1 MIHIRSLSLLIILIL
16 ISSCGREY
24 VSPEIKSVKNV
35 ILVDQNNDLVNLS
48 FDLEIF
54 NQNNFDFKY
63 SEIKLDIFY
72 NNKSVAKI
80 ESNKKNILKKNSI
93 DNIPIL
99 LSVNLKNLDEQ
110 IFFDENLIIN
120 IDGYI
125 KRGLFKMKIQSSFD
139 LNNERYFSD
148 LIDQKFVNQLIQI
161 SSFSLE
167 SVIGPIASFNLDLNL
182 NNNFP
187 INFELSQ
194 LNAKIYNDSE
204 LKRLIAISESTSIVK
219 VKEYSSLQVPL
230 KLDVNLIS
238 LGPSI
243 LLGSLSKDY
252 TMYLEIDLIIK
263 LNEKSIPI
271 KLLKKIIVNM
281 KSLDI
286 TIKKIE
292 KI

>member
-1 MIHIRSLSLLIILIL
+1 VIHIRSLSLLIILIL

-63 SEIKLDIFY
+63 NEIKLDIFY

-194 LNAKIYNDSE
+194 LNAKIYNDLE
-204 LKRLIAISESTSIVK
+204 LKRLIAISESTSALK

-230 KLDVNLIS
+230 KLDINLIS

-286 TIKKIE
+286 TIE
-292 KI
+292 

>member
-1 MIHIRSLSLLIILIL
+1 ML

-35 ILVDQNNDLVNLS
+35 ALLDQNDDLVNLS
-48 FDLEIF
+48 FDLEIY

-63 SEIKLDIFY
+63 SEINLDVTY

-80 ESNKKNILKKNSI
+80 ESNKKNIVKKNSI
-93 DNIPIL
+93 DNISIL

-110 IFFDENLIIN
+110 IFSDENLIIN
-120 IDGYI
+120 VDGYI
-125 KRGLFKMKIQSSFD
+125 KRGLFKIKIQSSLD

-167 SVIGPIASFNLDLNL
+167 SVTGPIASFNLDLNL

-187 INFELSQ
+187 INFELTQ

-204 LKRLIAISESTSIVK
+204 LKRLIAISETTSTVK

-230 KLDVNLIS
+230 KLDINLIS

-286 TIKKIE
+286 TIE
-292 KI
+292 

>member
-63 SEIKLDIFY
+63 SEIKLDVFY

-80 ESNKKNILKKNSI
+80 ESNKKNIVKKNSI

-120 IDGYI
+120 VDGYI
-125 KRGLFKMKIQSSFD
+125 KRGLFKIKIQSSFD

-187 INFELSQ
+187 INFELTQ

-204 LKRLIAISESTSIVK
+204 LKRLIAISESTSTVK

-230 KLDVNLIS
+230 KLDINLIS

-286 TIKKIE
+286 TIE
-292 KI
+292 

>member
-63 SEIKLDIFY
+63 SEIKLDVTY

-80 ESNKKNILKKNSI
+80 ESNKKNIVKKNSI

-99 LSVNLKNLDEQ
+99 LSLNLKNLDEQ
-110 IFFDENLIIN
+110 IFLDENLIIN
-120 IDGYI
+120 VDGYI
-125 KRGLFKMKIQSSFD
+125 KRGLFKIKIQSSFD

-204 LKRLIAISESTSIVK
+204 LKRLIAISESTSALK

-230 KLDVNLIS
+230 KLDINLIS

-286 TIKKIE
+286 TIE
-292 KI
+292 

>member
-35 ILVDQNNDLVNLS
+35 TLVDQNNDLVNLS

-63 SEIKLDIFY
+63 SEIKLDVFY

-80 ESNKKNILKKNSI
+80 ESNKKNIVKKNSI

-99 LSVNLKNLDEQ
+99 VSVNLNSLDEQ
-110 IFFDENLIIN
+110 IFSDENLIIN

-139 LNNERYFSD
+139 LNNERCFSD

-187 INFELSQ
+187 INFELTQ

-204 LKRLIAISESTSIVK
+204 LKRLIAISESTSTVK

-243 LLGSLSKDY
+243 LLGSISKDY

-286 TIKKIE
+286 TIE
-292 KI
+292 

>member
-1 MIHIRSLSLLIILIL
+1 MIHIRSFSLLIILIL
-16 ISSCGREY
+16 ICSCGREY
-24 VSPEIKSVKNV
+24 ISPEIKSVKN
-35 ILVDQNNDLVNLS
+35 LALLDQNNDLFNLS

-63 SEIKLDIFY
+63 SEINLDFTY
-72 NNKSVAKI
+72 NNMSVAKI
-80 ESNKKNILKKNSI
+80 ESNKKNIVKKNSI

-110 IFFDENLIIN
+110 IFSDENLIIN
-120 IDGYI
+120 VDGYI
-125 KRGLFKMKIQSSFD
+125 KRGLFKIKIQSSID

-148 LIDQKFVNQLIQI
+148 LIDQKFVNQLVQI

-167 SVIGPIASFNLDLNL
+167 SVTGPIASFNLDLNL

-187 INFELSQ
+187 INFELTQ
-194 LNAKIYNDSE
+194 LNAKIYNDSQ
-204 LKRLIAISESTSIVK
+204 LKRLIAISESASTVK

-286 TIKKIE
+286 TIE
-292 KI
+292 

>member
-63 SEIKLDIFY
+63 SEIKLDVFY

-80 ESNKKNILKKNSI
+80 ESNKKNIVKKNSI

-99 LSVNLKNLDEQ
+99 LSVNLKNIDEQ
-110 IFFDENLIIN
+110 IFSDENLIIN

-125 KRGLFKMKIQSSFD
+125 KRGLFKIKIQSSFD

-187 INFELSQ
+187 INFELTQ

-204 LKRLIAISESTSIVK
+204 LKRLIAISESTSTVK
-219 VKEYSSLQVPL
+219 LKEYSSLQVPL
-230 KLDVNLIS
+230 KLDINLIS

-286 TIKKIE
+286 TIE
-292 KI
+292 

>member
-35 ILVDQNNDLVNLS
+35 ILVDENNDLVNLS

-63 SEIKLDIFY
+63 SEIKLDVTY
-72 NNKSVAKI
+72 NNKSFAKL
-80 ESNKKNILKKNSI
+80 ESNKKNMVKKNST

-99 LSVNLKNLDEQ
+99 LSVNLKNFDEQ

-148 LIDQKFVNQLIQI
+148 LIDQKLVNQLIQI

-194 LNAKIYNDSE
+194 LNAKIYNDLE
-204 LKRLIAISESTSIVK
+204 LKRLIAISESTSALK

-230 KLDVNLIS
+230 KLDINLIS

-263 LNEKSIPI
+263 LNEKSIPL

-286 TIKKIE
+286 TIE
-292 KI
+292 

>member
-63 SEIKLDIFY
+63 SEIKLDVTY

-80 ESNKKNILKKNSI
+80 ESNKKNIVKKNSI

-110 IFFDENLIIN
+110 IFIDENLIIN
-120 IDGYI
+120 VDGYI
-125 KRGLFKMKIQSSFD
+125 KRGLFKIKIQSSID

-167 SVIGPIASFNLDLNL
+167 SVIGPIASFKLDLNL

-187 INFELSQ
+187 INFELTQ
-194 LNAKIYNDSE
+194 LNAKIYNDSQ
-204 LKRLIAISESTSIVK
+204 LKRLIAISESTSTLK

-230 KLDVNLIS
+230 KLDINLIS

-286 TIKKIE
+286 TIE
-292 KI
+292 

>member
-1 MIHIRSLSLLIILIL
+1 MIYIRSFSLLIILIL

-35 ILVDQNNDLVNLS
+35 ILVDQNNDLANLS

-63 SEIKLDIFY
+63 SEIKLDVSY

-80 ESNKKNILKKNSI
+80 ESNEKNVIKKNSI

-110 IFFDENLIIN
+110 IFSDDNLIIN
-120 IDGYI
+120 VNGYI
-125 KRGLFKMKIQSSFD
+125 KRGLFKIKIQSSID
-139 LNNERYFSD
+139 LNNERYFSN

-161 SSFSLE
+161 SSFSLK
-167 SVIGPIASFNLDLNL
+167 SVTGPIASFNLDLNL

-187 INFELSQ
+187 INFELIQ
-194 LNAKIYNDSE
+194 LNAKIYKDSE
-204 LKRLIAISESTSIVK
+204 LKKIIAISKSKSSVK
-219 VKEYSSLQVPL
+219 VKENSNLIVPL

-243 LLGSLSKDY
+243 LTGLLSRDY
-252 TMYLEIDLIIK
+252 NMYLEIDLIIK
-263 LNEKSIPI
+263 LNEMSIPV
-271 KLLKKIIVNM
+271 KLLKKIIVNT
-281 KSLDI
+281 KSFEI
-286 TIKKIE
+286 TIE
-292 KI
+292 

>member
-1 MIHIRSLSLLIILIL
+1 VIHIRSLSLLIILIL

-63 SEIKLDIFY
+63 SEIKLDVFY

-80 ESNKKNILKKNSI
+80 ESNKKNIVKKNSI

-110 IFFDENLIIN
+110 IFSDENLIIN
-120 IDGYI
+120 VDGYI
-125 KRGLFKMKIQSSFD
+125 KRGLFKIKIQSSID

-187 INFELSQ
+187 INFELTQ

-204 LKRLIAISESTSIVK
+204 LKRLIAISESTSTVK

-230 KLDVNLIS
+230 KLDINLIS

-286 TIKKIE
+286 TIE
-292 KI
+292 

>member
-1 MIHIRSLSLLIILIL
+1 ML

-35 ILVDQNNDLVNLS
+35 VLVDQNNDLVNLS

-63 SEIKLDIFY
+63 SEINLDVTY

-80 ESNKKNILKKNSI
+80 KGNKKNIVKKNSI

-110 IFFDENLIIN
+110 IFLDENLIIN
-120 IDGYI
+120 VDGYI
-125 KRGLFKMKIQSSFD
+125 KRGLFKIKIQSSID

-187 INFELSQ
+187 INFELTQ
-194 LNAKIYNDSE
+194 LNANIYNDSE
-204 LKRLIAISESTSIVK
+204 LKRLIAISKSTSTVK
-219 VKEYSSLQVPL
+219 VNEYSSLQVPL
-230 KLDVNLIS
+230 KLDINLIS

-286 TIKKIE
+286 TIE
-292 KI
+292 

>member
-80 ESNKKNILKKNSI
+80 ESNKKNIVKKNSI

-110 IFFDENLIIN
+110 IFSDENLIIN
-120 IDGYI
+120 VDGYI
-125 KRGLFKMKIQSSFD
+125 KRGLFKIKIQSSFD

-187 INFELSQ
+187 INFELTQ

-204 LKRLIAISESTSIVK
+204 LKRLIAISESTSTVK

-230 KLDVNLIS
+230 KLDINLIS

-286 TIKKIE
+286 TIE
-292 KI
+292 

>member
-1 MIHIRSLSLLIILIL
+1 MINVRSLSLLIILIL

-35 ILVDQNNDLVNLS
+35 TLVDQNNDLVNLS

-63 SEIKLDIFY
+63 SEIKLDVTY

-80 ESNKKNILKKNSI
+80 ESNKKNIVKKNST

-110 IFFDENLIIN
+110 IFSDENLIIN
-120 IDGYI
+120 VYGYI
-125 KRGLFKMKIQSSFD
+125 KRGLFKIKIQSFID

-161 SSFSLE
+161 SSFNLE
-167 SVIGPIASFNLDLNL
+167 SVTGPIASFNLDLNL

-194 LNAKIYNDSE
+194 LNAKIYKDLE
-204 LKRLIAISESTSIVK
+204 LKRLIAISESTSALK

-230 KLDVNLIS
+230 KLDINLIS

-263 LNEKSIPI
+263 LNEKLIPI

-286 TIKKIE
+286 TIE
-292 KI
+292 

>member
-63 SEIKLDIFY
+63 SEIKLDVTY

-80 ESNKKNILKKNSI
+80 ESNKKNIVKKNSI

-187 INFELSQ
+187 INFELTQ

-204 LKRLIAISESTSIVK
+204 LKRLIAISESTSALK

-230 KLDVNLIS
+230 KLDINLIS

-286 TIKKIE
+286 TIE
-292 KI
+292 

>member
-1 MIHIRSLSLLIILIL
+1 MIHRRSLSLLIILIL

-63 SEIKLDIFY
+63 SEINLYVTY

-80 ESNKKNILKKNSI
+80 ESNKKNIVKKNSI

-110 IFFDENLIIN
+110 IFLDENLIIN
-120 IDGYI
+120 VDGYI
-125 KRGLFKMKIQSSFD
+125 KRGLFKIKIQSSFD

-187 INFELSQ
+187 INFELTQ

-204 LKRLIAISESTSIVK
+204 LKRLIAISESTSTLK

-230 KLDVNLIS
+230 KLDINLIS

-286 TIKKIE
+286 TIE
-292 KI
+292 

>member
-1 MIHIRSLSLLIILIL
+1 ML

-35 ILVDQNNDLVNLS
+35 VLLDQNNDLVNLS

-63 SEIKLDIFY
+63 SEINLDVTY

-80 ESNKKNILKKNSI
+80 ESNKKNIVKKNSI

-99 LSVNLKNLDEQ
+99 LSVNLKSLDEQ
-110 IFFDENLIIN
+110 IFSDENLIIN
-120 IDGYI
+120 VDGYI
-125 KRGLFKMKIQSSFD
+125 KRGLFKIKIQSSID

-167 SVIGPIASFNLDLNL
+167 SVTGPVASFNLDLNL

-187 INFELSQ
+187 INFELTQ

-204 LKRLIAISESTSIVK
+204 LKRLIAISESTSTVK

-286 TIKKIE
+286 TIE
-292 KI
+292 

>member
-1 MIHIRSLSLLIILIL
+1 ML

-24 VSPEIKSVKNV
+24 VSPEIKSIKNV
-35 ILVDQNNDLVNLS
+35 VLLNQNNDLVNLS

-63 SEIKLDIFY
+63 SEIKLDVTY

-80 ESNKKNILKKNSI
+80 ESNKKNIVKKNST
-93 DNIPIL
+93 DNIPII

-110 IFFDENLIIN
+110 IFSDENLIIN
-120 IDGYI
+120 VDGYI
-125 KRGLFKMKIQSSFD
+125 KRGLFKIKIQSSID
-139 LNNERYFSD
+139 LNNDRFFSD

-167 SVIGPIASFNLDLNL
+167 SVTGPIASFNLDLNL

-204 LKRLIAISESTSIVK
+204 LKRLIAISESTSALK

-230 KLDVNLIS
+230 KLDINLIS

-286 TIKKIE
+286 TIE
-292 KI
+292 

>member
-1 MIHIRSLSLLIILIL
+1 MIHIRSLSILIILIL
-16 ISSCGREY
+16 ISSCEREY

-110 IFFDENLIIN
+110 IFFAENLIIN

-204 LKRLIAISESTSIVK
+204 LNRLIAISESKSALK

-230 KLDVNLIS
+230 KLDINLIS

-286 TIKKIE
+286 TIE
-292 KI
+292 

>member
-63 SEIKLDIFY
+63 SEIKLDVFY

-80 ESNKKNILKKNSI
+80 ESNKKNIVKKNSI

-99 LSVNLKNLDEQ
+99 LSVNLKNIDEQ
-110 IFFDENLIIN
+110 IFSDENLIIN

-125 KRGLFKMKIQSSFD
+125 KRGLFKIKIQSSFD

-204 LKRLIAISESTSIVK
+204 LKRLIAISESTSALK

-230 KLDVNLIS
+230 KLDINLIS

-286 TIKKIE
+286 TIE
-292 KI
+292 

>member
-1 MIHIRSLSLLIILIL
+1 MIHIRFFSLLIILIL

-63 SEIKLDIFY
+63 SEINLDFNY
-72 NNKSVAKI
+72 NNISVAKI
-80 ESNKKNILKKNSI
+80 ESNKKNIVKKNSI

-110 IFFDENLIIN
+110 IFLDENLIIN
-120 IDGYI
+120 VDGYI
-125 KRGLFKMKIQSSFD
+125 KRGLFKIKIQSSID

-148 LIDQKFVNQLIQI
+148 LIDQKFVNQLVQI

-167 SVIGPIASFNLDLNL
+167 SVTGPIASFNLDLNL

-187 INFELSQ
+187 INFELIQ
-194 LNAKIYNDSE
+194 LNAKIYNDSQ
-204 LKRLIAISESTSIVK
+204 LKRLIAISESVSTVK

-263 LNEKSIPI
+263 LNERLIPI
-271 KLLKKIIVNM
+271 KLQKK
-281 KSLDI
+281 
-286 TIKKIE
+286 
-292 KI
+292 

>member
-1 MIHIRSLSLLIILIL
+1 VIHIRSFSLLIILIL
-16 ISSCGREY
+16 ICSCGREY
-24 VSPEIKSVKNV
+24 ISPEIKSVKN
-35 ILVDQNNDLVNLS
+35 LALLDQNNDLVNLS

-63 SEIKLDIFY
+63 SEINLDFTY
-72 NNKSVAKI
+72 NNISVAKI
-80 ESNKKNILKKNSI
+80 KSNKKNIVKKNSI
-93 DNIPIL
+93 ENIPIL

-110 IFFDENLIIN
+110 IFSDENLIIN
-120 IDGYI
+120 VDGYI
-125 KRGLFKMKIQSSFD
+125 KRGLFKIKIQSSID

-148 LIDQKFVNQLIQI
+148 LIDQKFVNQLVQI

-167 SVIGPIASFNLDLNL
+167 SVTGPIASFNLDLNL

-187 INFELSQ
+187 INFELTQ
-194 LNAKIYNDSE
+194 LNAKIYNDSQ
-204 LKRLIAISESTSIVK
+204 LKRLIAISESASTVK

-281 KSLDI
+281 KSLEI
-286 TIKKIE
+286 TIE
-292 KI
+292 

>member
-1 MIHIRSLSLLIILIL
+1 MIHIRSLSILIILIL

-187 INFELSQ
+187 INFELTQ

-204 LKRLIAISESTSIVK
+204 LKRLIAISESTSTIK
-219 VKEYSSLQVPL
+219 VIEYSSLQVPL
-230 KLDVNLIS
+230 KLDINLIS
-238 LGPSI
+238 LGPSV

-286 TIKKIE
+286 TIE
-292 KI
+292 

>member
-1 MIHIRSLSLLIILIL
+1 ML

-35 ILVDQNNDLVNLS
+35 VLLDQNNDLVNLS

-63 SEIKLDIFY
+63 SEIKLDVTY

-80 ESNKKNILKKNSI
+80 ESNKKNIVKKNSI

-99 LSVNLKNLDEQ
+99 VSVNLNSLDEQ
-110 IFFDENLIIN
+110 IFSDENLIIN

-125 KRGLFKMKIQSSFD
+125 KRGLFKIKIQSSID

-187 INFELSQ
+187 INFDLTQ
-194 LNAKIYNDSE
+194 LNAKIYNDSQ
-204 LKRLIAISESTSIVK
+204 LKRLIAISESTSTVK

-230 KLDVNLIS
+230 KLDINLIS

-286 TIKKIE
+286 TIE
-292 KI
+292 

>member
-1 MIHIRSLSLLIILIL
+1 VIHIRSLSLLIILIL

-35 ILVDQNNDLVNLS
+35 ILEDQNNDLVNLS

-99 LSVNLKNLDEQ
+99 LSVNLKNFDEQ

-148 LIDQKFVNQLIQI
+148 LIGQKFVNQLIQI

-194 LNAKIYNDSE
+194 LNAKIYNDLE
-204 LKRLIAISESTSIVK
+204 LKRLIAISESRSALK

-263 LNEKSIPI
+263 LNEKSIPL
-271 KLLKKIIVNM
+271 KLLKKIILNM

-286 TIKKIE
+286 TIE
-292 KI
+292 

>member
-1 MIHIRSLSLLIILIL
+1 ML

-24 VSPEIKSVKNV
+24 VSPEIKSVKNI

-63 SEIKLDIFY
+63 SEINLDVTY

-80 ESNKKNILKKNSI
+80 ESNKKNIVKKNSI

-99 LSVNLKNLDEQ
+99 LSLNLKNLDEQ
-110 IFFDENLIIN
+110 IFLDENLIIN
-120 IDGYI
+120 VDGYI
-125 KRGLFKMKIQSSFD
+125 KRGLFKIKIQSSLD

-187 INFELSQ
+187 INFELTQ

-204 LKRLIAISESTSIVK
+204 LKRLIAISESTSTVK
-219 VKEYSSLQVPL
+219 VNEYSSLQVPL
-230 KLDVNLIS
+230 KLDINLIS

-286 TIKKIE
+286 TIE
-292 KI
+292 

>member
-63 SEIKLDIFY
+63 SEIKLDVTY

-204 LKRLIAISESTSIVK
+204 LKRLIAISESTSALK

-230 KLDVNLIS
+230 KLDINLIS

-286 TIKKIE
+286 TIE
-292 KI
+292 

>member
-1 MIHIRSLSLLIILIL
+1 MINVRSLSLLIILIL

-187 INFELSQ
+187 INFELTQ

-204 LKRLIAISESTSIVK
+204 LKRLIAISESTSAVK

-230 KLDVNLIS
+230 KLDINLIS

-286 TIKKIE
+286 TIE
-292 KI
+292 

>member
-1 MIHIRSLSLLIILIL
+1 ML

-63 SEIKLDIFY
+63 SEINLDVTY

-80 ESNKKNILKKNSI
+80 ESNKKNIVKKNSI

-99 LSVNLKNLDEQ
+99 LSLNLKNLDEQ
-110 IFFDENLIIN
+110 IFLDENLIIN
-120 IDGYI
+120 VDGYI
-125 KRGLFKMKIQSSFD
+125 KRGLFKIKIQSSLD

-187 INFELSQ
+187 INFELTQ

-204 LKRLIAISESTSIVK
+204 LKRLIAISESTSTVK
-219 VKEYSSLQVPL
+219 VNEYSSLQVPL
-230 KLDVNLIS
+230 KLDINLIS

-286 TIKKIE
+286 TIE
-292 KI
+292 

>member
-1 MIHIRSLSLLIILIL
+1 MIHIRSLSILIILIL

-99 LSVNLKNLDEQ
+99 LSVNLKNFDEQ

-167 SVIGPIASFNLDLNL
+167 SVIGPTASFNLDLNL

-204 LKRLIAISESTSIVK
+204 FKRLIAISESTSALK

-230 KLDVNLIS
+230 KLDINLIS

-263 LNEKSIPI
+263 LNEKSIPL

-286 TIKKIE
+286 TIE
-292 KI
+292 

>member
-63 SEIKLDIFY
+63 SEIKLHVFY

-80 ESNKKNILKKNSI
+80 ESNKKNIVKKNSI

-99 LSVNLKNLDEQ
+99 LSVNLKNIDEQ
-110 IFFDENLIIN
+110 IFSDENLIIN

-125 KRGLFKMKIQSSFD
+125 KRGLFKIKIQSSFD

-187 INFELSQ
+187 INFELTQ
-194 LNAKIYNDSE
+194 LNAKIYNDSQ
-204 LKRLIAISESTSIVK
+204 LKRLIAISESKSTVK
-219 VKEYSSLQVPL
+219 LKEYSSLQVPL
-230 KLDVNLIS
+230 KLDINLIS

-286 TIKKIE
+286 TIE
-292 KI
+292 

>member
-1 MIHIRSLSLLIILIL
+1 VIHIRSLSILIILIL

-63 SEIKLDIFY
+63 SEIKLDVTY
-72 NNKSVAKI
+72 NNKSFAKL
-80 ESNKKNILKKNSI
+80 ESNKKNMVKKNST

-99 LSVNLKNLDEQ
+99 LSVNLKNFDEQ

-204 LKRLIAISESTSIVK
+204 LKRLIAISESTSALK

-230 KLDVNLIS
+230 KLDINLIS

-286 TIKKIE
+286 TIE
-292 KI
+292 

>member
-1 MIHIRSLSLLIILIL
+1 ML

-35 ILVDQNNDLVNLS
+35 VLLDQNNDLVNLS

-63 SEIKLDIFY
+63 SEINLYVTY

-80 ESNKKNILKKNSI
+80 ESNKKNIVKKNSI

-99 LSVNLKNLDEQ
+99 LSVNLKSLDEQ
-110 IFFDENLIIN
+110 IFSDENLIIN
-120 IDGYI
+120 VDGYI
-125 KRGLFKMKIQSSFD
+125 KRGLFKIKIQSSID

-148 LIDQKFVNQLIQI
+148 LVDQKFVNQLIQI
-161 SSFSLE
+161 LSFSLE
-167 SVIGPIASFNLDLNL
+167 SVTGPIASFNLDLNL

-187 INFELSQ
+187 INFELTH
-194 LNAKIYNDSE
+194 LNAKIYNDSQ
-204 LKRLIAISESTSIVK
+204 LKRLIAISESTSTVK

-230 KLDVNLIS
+230 KLDINLIS

-252 TMYLEIDLIIK
+252 SMYLEIDLIIK

-286 TIKKIE
+286 TIE
-292 KI
+292 

>member
-1 MIHIRSLSLLIILIL
+1 MIHIRSLSILIILIL

-63 SEIKLDIFY
+63 SEIKLDVLY

-93 DNIPIL
+93 DNIPIV

-187 INFELSQ
+187 INFELTQ

-204 LKRLIAISESTSIVK
+204 LKRLIAISESTSAVK

-230 KLDVNLIS
+230 KLDINLIS

-286 TIKKIE
+286 TIE
-292 KI
+292 

>member
-1 MIHIRSLSLLIILIL
+1 MIHIRSLSILIILIL

-187 INFELSQ
+187 INFELTQ

-204 LKRLIAISESTSIVK
+204 LKRLIAISESTSAVK

-230 KLDVNLIS
+230 KLDINLIS

-286 TIKKIE
+286 TIE
-292 KI
+292 

>member
-1 MIHIRSLSLLIILIL
+1 MIHTRSLSILIILIL
-16 ISSCGREY
+16 FSSCGREY

-99 LSVNLKNLDEQ
+99 LSVNLKNFDEQ
-110 IFFDENLIIN
+110 IFFDENLIFN

-125 KRGLFKMKIQSSFD
+125 RRGLFKMKIQSSFD
-139 LNNERYFSD
+139 LNNERYFSE

-187 INFELSQ
+187 INFELSK

-204 LKRLIAISESTSIVK
+204 LKRLIAISESTSALK

-230 KLDVNLIS
+230 KLDINLIS

-263 LNEKSIPI
+263 LNEKSIPL

-286 TIKKIE
+286 TIE
-292 KI
+292 

>member
-24 VSPEIKSVKNV
+24 ESPEIKSVKNV
-35 ILVDQNNDLVNLS
+35 TLVDQNNDLVNLS

-63 SEIKLDIFY
+63 SEINLDVTY

-80 ESNKKNILKKNSI
+80 ESNKKNIVKKNSI

-110 IFFDENLIIN
+110 IFLDENLIIN
-120 IDGYI
+120 VDGYI
-125 KRGLFKMKIQSSFD
+125 KRGLFKIKIQSSLD

-167 SVIGPIASFNLDLNL
+167 SVTGPIASFNLDLNL

-187 INFELSQ
+187 INFELTH
-194 LNAKIYNDSE
+194 LNAKIYNDSQ
-204 LKRLIAISESTSIVK
+204 LKRLIAISESISTVK

-230 KLDVNLIS
+230 KLDINLIS

-252 TMYLEIDLIIK
+252 TMYLEIDLIMK

-286 TIKKIE
+286 TIE
-292 KI
+292 

>member
-1 MIHIRSLSLLIILIL
+1 ML

-63 SEIKLDIFY
+63 SEINLDVTY

-80 ESNKKNILKKNSI
+80 ESNKKNIVKKNSI

-99 LSVNLKNLDEQ
+99 LSLNLKNLDEQ
-110 IFFDENLIIN
+110 IFLDENLIIN
-120 IDGYI
+120 VDGYI
-125 KRGLFKMKIQSSFD
+125 KRGLFKIKIQSSFD

-187 INFELSQ
+187 INFELTQ

-204 LKRLIAISESTSIVK
+204 LKRLIAISESTSTVK
-219 VKEYSSLQVPL
+219 VNEYSSLQVPL
-230 KLDVNLIS
+230 KLDINLIS

-286 TIKKIE
+286 TIE
-292 KI
+292 

>member
-1 MIHIRSLSLLIILIL
+1 MIYIRSFSLLIILIL

-35 ILVDQNNDLVNLS
+35 ILVDQNHDLANLS

-54 NQNNFDFKY
+54 NQNNFDFRY
-63 SEIKLDIFY
+63 SEINLDVTY
-72 NNKSVAKI
+72 NNKLVAKI
-80 ESNKKNILKKNSI
+80 ESNQKNVIKKNSI

-110 IFFDENLIIN
+110 IFSDEKLIIN
-120 IDGYI
+120 VDGYI
-125 KRGLFKMKIQSSFD
+125 KRGLFKIKIQSSID

-148 LIDQKFVNQLIQI
+148 LIDQKLVNQLIQI

-187 INFELSQ
+187 INFELIQ
-194 LNAKIYNDSE
+194 LNAKIYNDSQ
-204 LKRLIAISESTSIVK
+204 LKRLIAISESTSTVK

-263 LNEKSIPI
+263 LNEKLIPI
-271 KLLKKIIVNM
+271 KLLKKIIVNT
-281 KSLDI
+281 KSLEI
-286 TIKKIE
+286 TIE
-292 KI
+292 